1 MARGAGAGHLHAF
14 ADALGSYHFRAVNMY
29 AAPAHESCITLTFV
43 LYIRA
48 RTSKDAKT
56 LDVLFAYYSISKA
69 KLERSLYLR
78 IHF

>member
-43 LYIRA
+43 HPMPVLL
-48 RTSKDAKT
+48 KT
-56 LDVLFAYYSISKA
+56 LKLDVLFAYYSISKA

-78 IHF
+78 IHI